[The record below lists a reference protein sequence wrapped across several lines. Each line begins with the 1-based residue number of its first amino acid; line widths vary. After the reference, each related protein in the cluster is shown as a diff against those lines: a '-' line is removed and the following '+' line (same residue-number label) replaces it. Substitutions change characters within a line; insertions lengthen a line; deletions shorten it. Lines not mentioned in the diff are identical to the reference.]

1 MGYMTDEKAKQVRAR
16 IRQVM
21 GGAIGEATKQA
32 EAKELLLSLEPQ
44 SQLARRPA
52 AADPIQMLLTPE
64 TLFLENELLEH
75 GVMLPNS
82 GEDDMALEHEDELVG
97 IPAPEEGGAPADADG
112 ASGSYEE
119 GAHG

>member
-1 MGYMTDEKAKQVRAR
+1 MTEEKAKQVRAR

-75 GVMLPNS
+75 GMMLPGTSQEDPALS
-82 GEDDMALEHEDELVG
+82 GQEDDALG
-97 IPAPEEGGAPADADG
+97 IPSPEVVGEN
-112 ASGSYEE
+112 ASGDAESLSPE
-119 GAHG
+119 GA